1 MGGNLSSPLDTQ
13 SHVGDNNNVGAF
25 NLHQGSLSH
34 GRPANTTD
42 TTAQTLRELGLENLH
57 LRNKLDL
64 LEVAFGGFA
73 LVAFLVCVGL
83 TVGMVHATRRSRRHS
98 RSDYTQSRGRREEE
112 TFRVTVDPRFMAE
125 TNLRQQTFKSNVSV
139 P

>member
-1 MGGNLSSPLDTQ
+1 MGGNLSSPLETQ
-13 SHVGDNNNVGAF
+13 SNVGDFNNVGAF

-34 GRPANTTD
+34 GRPANATD
-42 TTAQTLRELGLENLH
+42 STAQTLHELGLENLH

-64 LEVAFGGFA
+64 LEMAFGGFA

-83 TVGMVHATRRSRRHS
+83 TVGIVHATRRAHRHS
-98 RSDYTQSRGRREEE
+98 RSDYSQSRGHREEE

-125 TNLRQQTFKSNVSV
+125 ANLRQQTFKSNL
-139 P
+139 